1 MLGPVYTDKQVK
13 TKFLYP
19 LEVCIEAVIT
29 LLRTKQNTTKCLFYY
44 FFSCCAVK
52 YYSVIVYTV

>member
-13 TKFLYP
+13 SKFLYP

-29 LLRTKQNTTKCLFYY
+29 LLRTKQNTTK
-44 FFSCCAVK
+44 FFL
-52 YYSVIVYTV
+52 IIF